1 MKATKYTVTI
11 AFNHG
16 NDSASR
22 RIVSRHSS
30 PRAALL
36 AYRAAQ
42 GDTGWA
48 PRIDC
53 ADSAACNELFA
64 AAKKLWSHPRAEDFR
79 RAAESAVVLT

>member
-1 MKATKYTVTI
+1 MKTAKYIVTI
-11 AFNHG
+11 AFNYG

-22 RIVSRHSS
+22 RTVSRHSS

-36 AYRAAQ
+36 AHRAAQ

-64 AAKKLWSHPRAEDFR
+64 AAKRLWPHPRAEDFK

>member
-1 MKATKYTVTI
+1 MKTKYTVTI

-22 RIVSRHSS
+22 RTVSQHSS

-64 AAKKLWSHPRAEDFR
+64 AAKKLWAHPCAEDFK
-79 RAAESAVVLT
+79 RAAETSTLLK